1 MQNNYQSLPN
11 GDCMKYFW
19 FSILIVAVIFM
30 QQSFAQTIY
39 LDELDLSAMECGW
52 GTPEVKK
59 SVEGNLLIIA
69 GQKFERGVG
78 THAIST
84 FLLNLNRKGK
94 RFTASVGL
102 DDEVVT
108 GKGTIK
114 FFVLGDKKILW
125 ESPIMKRGNAPEKVD
140 VDIAGVKLLGLL
152 VTDAGD
158 DIDYDHADWCNAK
171 IELLENVPLANIVMR
186 SKVEPYNL
194 TPKSPDKPKING
206 AKVFGVRPGN
216 PFLYTIAATGKRPMT
231 FSVENLPEGLALNEA
246 TGIITGKIN
255 KEDKYKIILIAK
267 NELGDAKQEL
277 RIEVGDKICLT
288 PPMGWN
294 SWNCWACSVD
304 DAKVRASA
312 DAMVSSGLINHGWT
326 YINIDDCWEIKPD
339 AKEPELQG
347 EPRDKNGMIN
357 TNKKF
362 PDMKALADYVHG
374 KGLKL
379 GIYSGPGPLT
389 CAGFTASYQY
399 ELQDAKRYAEWGI
412 DYLKYDWCSYGKIA
426 KDKSRGELM
435 RPYTVMREALDKV
448 PRDIIYSLCQY
459 GMGDVWE
466 WGAEVGGNC
475 WRTTGDITDTWS
487 SMSGIGIKQSGHEK
501 YSGPGHWN
509 DPDMLVIGLVGW
521 GPQLHPSNLTPD
533 EQYTH
538 ISMWSLLCSPLLIGA
553 DMSRLDDFTLNLLT
567 NDEVIEINQDPLG
580 VQARKIYDENG
591 KQIWVKEMED
601 GSKAV
606 GLFYPAMGKKNPV
619 DYFNWEGNKSVKVN
633 FKATDI
639 GISGKFKVRDAW
651 RQKDLGIFEDQFEA
665 DVPYHGVILIRV
677 SEEI

>member
-1 MQNNYQSLPN
+1 
-11 GDCMKYFW
+11 MKYFN
-19 FSILIVAVIFM
+19 FLIVIVTLLFA
-30 QQSFAQTIY
+30 QQSFAQTIW
-39 LDELDLSAMECGW
+39 LDELNLSAMECGW
-52 GTPEVKK
+52 GTPEAKK
-59 SVEGNLLIIA
+59 SVEENPLTIA
-69 GQKFERGVG
+69 GQKFERGIG
-78 THAIST
+78 THSIST
-84 FLLNLNRKGK
+84 FLLNLDGKGK
-94 RFTASVGL
+94 RFTAFVGL

-108 GKGTIK
+108 GKGTAK
-114 FFVLGDKKILW
+114 FFVLGDRKILW
-125 ESPIMKRGNAPEKVD
+125 ESPVMKKGDTPAKID
-140 VDIAGVKLLGLL
+140 VDLAGVKLLGLL
-152 VTDAGD
+152 VTDADD
-158 DIDYDHADWCNAK
+158 DIDYDHADWCDAK
-171 IELLENVPLANIVMR
+171 IELTENIPLADIVVKT
-186 SKVEPYNL
+186 KVEPYIL
-194 TPKSPDKPKING
+194 TPKPSDLPKING

-216 PFLYTIAATGKRPMT
+216 PFLYTITATGKRPMT
-231 FSVENLPEGLALNEA
+231 FSAENLPEGLNIDEA

-255 KEDKYKIILIAK
+255 EAGEYKITLVAK
-267 NELGDAKQEL
+267 NELSDTKQEL
-277 RIEVGDKICLT
+277 RIKIGNQISLT

-294 SWNCWACSVD
+294 SWNCWACAVD
-304 DAKVRASA
+304 DAKVRESA
-312 DAMVSSGLINHGWT
+312 DAMISSGLINHGWT

-347 EPRDKNGMIN
+347 EQRDKGGMIN

-399 ELQDAKRYAEWGI
+399 ELQDAQRYADWGI
-412 DYLKYDWCSYGKIA
+412 DYLKYDWCSYGRVA

-435 RPYTVMREALDKV
+435 KPYTVMREALDKV

-487 SMSGIGIKQSGHEK
+487 SMSGIGFKQSGHEK

-509 DPDMLVIGLVGW
+509 DPDMLVVGLVGW

-538 ISMWSLLCSPLLIGA
+538 ISLWSLLCSPLLIGA

-580 VQARKIYDENG
+580 VQARKIYGEDG
-591 KQIWVKEMED
+591 KQIWMKEMED

-606 GLFYPAMGKKNPV
+606 GLFYPDISDKKEPAS
-619 DYFNWEGNKSVKVN
+619 YFSWGEKKSAKIIL
-633 FKATDI
+633 KGTDI
-639 GISGKFKVRDAW
+639 GFSGKFKVRDVW
-651 RQKDLGIFEDQFEA
+651 QQKDLGIFEDQFETE
-665 DVPYHGVILIRV
+665 VPYHGVVLIKCK
-677 SEEI
+677 SQK